1 SSRFIGYLNSFLNP
15 FLYALCNENF
25 KHAFKKMLG
34 RLQQPQHISYNFDQT
49 LMAGNQNNHQQQQ
62 QLQRQQ
68 STRGC
73 ANTNS
78 LRLITTQQ

>member
-1 SSRFIGYLNSFLNP
+1 
-15 FLYALCNENF
+15 
-25 KHAFKKMLG
+25 MLG